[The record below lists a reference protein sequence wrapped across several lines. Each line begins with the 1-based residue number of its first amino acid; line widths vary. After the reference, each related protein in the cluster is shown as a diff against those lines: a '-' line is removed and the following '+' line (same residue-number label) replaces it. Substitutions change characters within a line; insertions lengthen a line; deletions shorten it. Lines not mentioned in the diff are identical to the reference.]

1 MSGGLD
7 LYLSVHFRHK
17 NGPKIPEEK
26 NYKAEEFSSRVHHL
40 TLPVTLSFHHQHVWD
55 IL

>member
-1 MSGGLD
+1 MLT
-7 LYLSVHFRHK
+7 SVSPFISSRHK

-26 NYKAEEFSSRVHHL
+26 NYQAEEFSSGVQHL
-40 TLPVTLSFHHQHVWD
+40 SLPVTLSFHHQHVRH